1 MRFEQMGYG
10 QTNFILNA
18 GTSFWLLIFWVF
30 LAIISIIATFNNSL
44 GDKFYRFRSW
54 LNNLVF
60 FDLLIRIY
68 LETYLELL
76 VCSLI
81 NIKHTNMSYSGERLS
96 TIISVVFLIALTASP
111 QVIHFLIT
119 RNLGKILNKDN

>member
-1 MRFEQMGYG
+1 MGYG

-18 GTSFWLLIFWVF
+18 GTSFWLLLFWVI
-30 LAIISIIATFNNSL
+30 LAILSIIATFNHSL